1 MITPRYLTDARHG
14 IFSPAILKFQS
25 GLILL
30 YHNASHLS
38 GENLR
43 PSCIALLSIFFS
55 AVVICSYMLSSPMD
69 PPWIAK
75 SSAYAIICTLL
86 PRSSCS
92 SRLITMLNN
101 VGLRLLPC
109 GVPFVRWLILDF
121 IP

>member
-1 MITPRYLTDARHG
+1 MITPRYLTDGRHG
-14 IFSPAILKFQS
+14 IFPPAILKFQS
-25 GLILL
+25 GLIRL
-30 YHNASHLS
+30 YHNAAQLS

-55 AVVICSYMLSSPMD
+55 AVVICSYILSYPID

-75 SSAYAIICTLL
+75 SPMYAIMCTLL
-86 PRSSCS
+86 PRISCS
-92 SRLITMLNN
+92 SQLITMLNN

-109 GVPFVRWLILDF
+109 CVPFVRLILDF